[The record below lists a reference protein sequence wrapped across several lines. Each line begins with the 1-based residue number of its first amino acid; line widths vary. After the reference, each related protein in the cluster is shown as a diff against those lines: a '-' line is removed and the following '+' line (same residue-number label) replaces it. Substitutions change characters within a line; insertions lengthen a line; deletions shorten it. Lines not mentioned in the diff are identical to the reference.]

1 MSEIDVVV
9 VHTFSNRFEAD
20 IFRSALEAASIDS
33 MLRPDDAGGMRPGLW
48 IGRGVE
54 VLVRRDDAE
63 RATEVLNKPARPA

>member
-1 MSEIDVVV
+1 MTGIDVVV
-9 VHTFSNRFEAD
+9 VHTFGSRFEAD

-48 IGRGVE
+48 IGRGVD
-54 VLVRRDDAE
+54 VLVRSEDAA

>member
-48 IGRGVE
+48 IGRGVD
-54 VLVRRDDAE
+54 VLVRSEDAD
-63 RATEVLNKPARPA
+63 RATEILEKPARSG

>member
-33 MLRPDDAGGMRPGLW
+33 MMRPDDAGGMRPGLW

-63 RATEVLNKPARPA
+63 RAIEIFDKPARSR